1 MSKVLNRPM
10 FNAQN
15 SAYGRGITSNLV
27 SEEQRVRYNTGGRV
41 GLYWG
46 GAAIAGAGKI
56 LPWARQALP
65 KMWSKIKPTGIF

>member
-1 MSKVLNRPM
+1 M

-41 GLYWG
+41 QLAEGSWYGQGWDR
-46 GAAIAGAGKI
+46 IKNIFNKI
-56 LPWARQALP
+56 
-65 KMWSKIKPTGIF
+65 FN